1 MRSGIS
7 CQSQGAIE
15 LKSSSSNGSICSC
28 NPGFFF
34 LPIDSGWGRCVNF
47 SEVSGAENATS
58 KVEPSMGSLP
68 ILSGLSRAAPSTFVW
83 TTFALAGLWL
93 LLTIPLLLRAPK
105 SGIGYR
111 LRQALTSWDRRYSL
125 RHWVDDQ
132 KCLIKRSTE
141 LGGIMSVASWIL
153 FTGLASSLA
162 YEAISSDTTTIQY
175 MVPATRKD
183 ITMFRNDI
191 EINVTTVGQLQC
203 SQFVGSNLSLRS
215 DGGYILK
222 ASTEDFGKPVCMDT
236 LKGPLFRLSCK
247 SCVVTSDKY
256 LFTWEFQDQL
266 NANPTASAVG
276 FIIDASA
283 TAFMPHR
290 STLTA
295 TLPGGYN
302 GTSTLAATLRGSDWN
317 VIRLN
322 FVPRTFKSKGDPK
335 LIQIVFHTFTP
346 GSNMV
351 SIKEMEDAFA
361 KQQGVKIA
369 LQVKV
374 LSQYLVETAYRSNFG
389 IVKFLAYLG
398 GLYISCRFLFLIIMI
413 QCESNFPKLLD
424 QEKRFNRLV
433 ARERARAHW
442 AKVRT
447 YVKYGKF
454 SNAGKYGVQREQIQ
468 ERNYIREFMEPNKT
482 HKDFVESCQF
492 PAEGTSRTGIYG
504 DSNASCSRHFVRQYR
519 KPTWICEL
527 EALPPVPE
535 PPDFAGH
542 LNNEGDR
549 YVYLQTAHEYLKNLC
564 LYSTRLRRDFLATL
578 TVLEKVASYFGLY
591 KT

>member
-1 MRSGIS
+1 M
-7 CQSQGAIE
+7 
-15 LKSSSSNGSICSC
+15 
-28 NPGFFF
+28 
-34 LPIDSGWGRCVNF
+34 NF
-47 SEVSGAENATS
+47 SEVSGVENATS
-58 KVEPSMGSLP
+58 KVEPSMGLP
-68 ILSGLSRAAPSTFVW
+68 ILSGLSLTAPSTFAW

-93 LLTIPLLLRAPK
+93 LLTIPLLVSAPK

-111 LRQALTSWDRRYSL
+111 IRQVITSWDRRYSL

-132 KCLIKRSTE
+132 KCLIRRSTE

-153 FTGLASSLA
+153 FAGLASSLA

-175 MVPATRKD
+175 MTPAKRKD
-183 ITMFRNDI
+183 IMMFRNDI

-203 SQFVGSNLSLRS
+203 SQIVGSNLSLRS

-222 ASTEDFGKPVCMDT
+222 TSAEDFGKPVCLDT
-236 LKGPLFRLSCK
+236 LKGPLYRLSCK
-247 SCVVTSDKY
+247 SCIVTSDKY

-266 NANPTASAVG
+266 NANLTASAVG
-276 FIIDASA
+276 FIINASA
-283 TAFMPHR
+283 TAIMPHK

-295 TLPGGYN
+295 VLPGGYN
-302 GTSTLAATLRGSDWN
+302 GRSTISATLRGSVWN
-317 VIRLN
+317 VIGLN
-322 FVPRTFKSKGDPK
+322 FVPRTFKTKGYPK
-335 LIQIVFHTFTP
+335 LIQIVYHTFTP
-346 GSNMV
+346 GSYVV
-351 SIKEMEDAFA
+351 SIKEMQDAFA

-424 QEKRFNRLV
+424 QEKLFNRLV

-442 AKVRT
+442 AKLRI

-454 SNAGKYGVQREQIQ
+454 SNAGKYEVQREQIR
-468 ERNYIREFMEPNKT
+468 EMNYIREFMEPNKK
-482 HKDFVESCQF
+482 HQDIVESCQF
-492 PAEGTSRTGIYG
+492 PVEGTSGTRTYG
-504 DSNASCSRHFVRQYR
+504 GSKAMCSRYFVRQYR
-519 KPTWICEL
+519 KPNWICEL

-535 PPDFAGH
+535 PPDFVGH

-578 TVLEKVASYFGLY
+578 AVLEKVAWYFGLY
-591 KT
+591 RTCQSSAGSDDN